1 MKCSRV
7 KAFSGVSTMRRIVP
21 AFLLLSALPIIGQAQ
36 QHGGG
41 AISGGHAV
49 VAVVPAAAAHA
60 APAPARTSVSPR
72 PVVRTA
78 PVSTR
83 LSAAP
88 RTAHPAGWN
97 QTHTTRRTNFSSD
110 PVFPNGGF
118 SEGGNPVPGFGF
130 DYTHF
135 FAVHPNAGRHHFRR
149 DSGIVIPFFDGGFYL
164 PVPAYTDQ
172 GAAAPQP
179 EESEAAI
186 QPAPA
191 EQPSARDSARDLRER
206 MRSEPL
212 PPEQTEYVFV
222 RQDGSLIFAVAY
234 SLINDRLQ
242 YVTAEGL
249 RRTIPLNTLDFA
261 ATQQFNEQR
270 GVSIRLPA

>member
-1 MKCSRV
+1 M
-7 KAFSGVSTMRRIVP
+7 
-21 AFLLLSALPIIGQAQ
+21 
-36 QHGGG
+36 
-41 AISGGHAV
+41 SGGSSAHAFV
-49 VAVVPAAAAHA
+49 GAAPRAVTHA
-60 APAPARTSVSPR
+60 APSHSAVSAR
-72 PVVRTA
+72 PVVRNA

-83 LSAAP
+83 QSAPP
-88 RTAHPAGWN
+88 RATHPTGWN
-97 QTHTTRRTNFSSD
+97 QNHTTRHTNFSTD

-118 SEGGNPVPGFGF
+118 TTDDGAVPGLGF
-130 DYTHF
+130 DYPHF
-135 FAVHPNAGRHHFRR
+135 FATHPNAGHHRFRN
-149 DSGIVIPFFDGGFYL
+149 DSGFVIPFIDGGFYL
-164 PVPAYTDQ
+164 PVPAYADQ
-172 GAAAPQP
+172 GAPAPQAGD
-179 EESEAAI
+179 SEAAN
-186 QPAPA
+186 QPAPV
-191 EQPSARDSARDLRER
+191 EQPSVRDSDNHWRDR

-249 RRTIPLNTLDFA
+249 RRTIPLNTLDLN

>member
-1 MKCSRV
+1 MRRMFLV
-7 KAFSGVSTMRRIVP
+7 LLLVST
-21 AFLLLSALPIIGQAQ
+21 LPFIGQAQ

-41 AISGGHAV
+41 AMPAMSGAHAFV
-49 VAVVPAAAAHA
+49 AAAPVAVAHA
-60 APAPARTSVSPR
+60 APVRSAVSAR
-72 PVVRTA
+72 PVVRSA

-88 RTAHPAGWN
+88 RAAHPTGWN
-97 QTHTTRRTNFSSD
+97 QHHTTRRNNFSTD

-118 SEGGNPVPGFGF
+118 SADDNPVPGLGF
-130 DYTHF
+130 DYPHF
-135 FAVHPNAGRHHFRR
+135 FATHPNAGHHRFRH
-149 DSGIVIPFFDGGFYL
+149 DSGFVIPFIDGGFYL
-164 PVPAYTDQ
+164 PVPAYADQ
-172 GAAAPQP
+172 GSPAPQADD
-179 EESEAAI
+179 SEAAN
-186 QPAPA
+186 QPAPPDQTA
-191 EQPSARDSARDLRER
+191 ARDTDSNFRSR

>member
-1 MKCSRV
+1 MPAMSGAR
-7 KAFSGVSTMRRIVP
+7 AFV
-21 AFLLLSALPIIGQAQ
+21 
-36 QHGGG
+36 
-41 AISGGHAV
+41 
-49 VAVVPAAAAHA
+49 AAAPRTVVHA
-60 APAPARTSVSPR
+60 APARSSVSVR
-72 PVVRTA
+72 PVVRSA

-88 RTAHPAGWN
+88 RATRPTGWN
-97 QTHTTRRTNFSSD
+97 HTTTTRRTNFSTD

-118 SEGGNPVPGFGF
+118 STDDNPVPGLGF
-130 DYTHF
+130 DYPHF
-135 FAVHPNAGRHHFRR
+135 FAVHPNAGHHHRFRH
-149 DSGIVIPFFDGGFYL
+149 DSGFVIPFIDGGFYL
-164 PVPAYTDQ
+164 PVPMYADQ
-172 GAAAPQP
+172 GAAAPQA
-179 EESEAAI
+179 EESEAAN

-191 EQPSARDSARDLRER
+191 EQTSTQDNDRNLRDR

-249 RRTIPLNTLDFA
+249 RRTIPLSTLDFA

>member
-1 MKCSRV
+1 
-7 KAFSGVSTMRRIVP
+7 MRRTILVV
-21 AFLLLSALPIIGQAQ
+21 LLVSALPSVGQAQ
-36 QHGGG
+36 QHGG
-41 AISGGHAV
+41 AAMSAMSG
-49 VAVVPAAAAHA
+49 AHA
-60 APAPARTSVSPR
+60 FVA
-72 PVVRTA
+72 
-78 PVSTR
+78 
-83 LSAAP
+83 AAP
-88 RTAHPAGWN
+88 RAVAHSAPVRTSIAPRPIIRSAPAGTHLSAGPRTTHPTGWN
-97 QTHTTRRTNFSSD
+97 HTTTRRTNFSTD

-118 SEGGNPVPGFGF
+118 SSDDNPVPGLGF
-130 DYTHF
+130 DYPHF

-149 DSGIVIPFFDGGFYL
+149 DSGFVIPFIDGGFYM
-164 PVPAYTDQ
+164 PVPAYADQ
-172 GAAAPQP
+172 GAPAPQP
-179 EESEAAI
+179 EDSVAAN
-186 QPAPA
+186 QPAA
-191 EQPSARDSARDLRER
+191 EQPAARDSDNNWHSR

-249 RRTIPLNTLDFA
+249 RRTIPLNTVDFA

>member
-1 MKCSRV
+1 
-7 KAFSGVSTMRRIVP
+7 
-21 AFLLLSALPIIGQAQ
+21 
-36 QHGGG
+36 
-41 AISGGHAV
+41 
-49 VAVVPAAAAHA
+49 VAVSHA
-60 APAPARTSVSPR
+60 APFRSSISAR
-72 PVVRTA
+72 PVVRSA

-83 LSAAP
+83 VNGAP
-88 RTAHPAGWN
+88 RAARPTGWN
-97 QTHTTRRTNFSSD
+97 QTHTTRHMNFSTD

-118 SEGGNPVPGFGF
+118 SNGGVPGLGF
-130 DYTHF
+130 DYPHF

-149 DSGIVIPFFDGGFYL
+149 DSGFVIPFIDGGFYL
-164 PVPAYTDQ
+164 PVPMDAEQ
-172 GAAAPQP
+172 GPAAPP
-179 EESEAAI
+179 AEDSEIAN

-191 EQPSARDSARDLRER
+191 QQYSARDEDRNFRDR

-212 PPEQTEYVFV
+212 PPEQPEYVFV

-242 YVTAEGL
+242 YVTTEGL
-249 RRTIPLNTLDFA
+249 RRTIPLNTLDFT

>member
-1 MKCSRV
+1 
-7 KAFSGVSTMRRIVP
+7 MRRI
-21 AFLLLSALPIIGQAQ
+21 FLLLVLGFTLPVIGQAQ
-36 QHGGG
+36 QRGGG
-41 AISGGHAV
+41 AMPSISGAHAFV
-49 VAVVPAAAAHA
+49 AAAPSAVAHV
-60 APAPARTSVSPR
+60 APVRSSVSAR
-72 PVVRTA
+72 PVVRNA

-88 RTAHPAGWN
+88 RAAHPTGWN
-97 QTHTTRRTNFSSD
+97 HSTTTRRSNFSTD

-118 SEGGNPVPGFGF
+118 SNGDNPVPGLGF
-130 DYTHF
+130 DYPHF
-135 FAVHPNAGRHHFRR
+135 FAVHPNAGRHFRHN
-149 DSGIVIPFFDGGFYL
+149 SGFVIPFIDGGFYL
-164 PVPAYTDQ
+164 PVPAYADQ
-172 GAAAPQP
+172 GAPPPQP
-179 EESEAAI
+179 EDSEAVN

-191 EQPSARDSARDLRER
+191 EQPSAQDNDSNFRDR

-212 PPEQTEYVFV
+212 PPEQAEYVFV

>member
-1 MKCSRV
+1 MRRTILV
-7 KAFSGVSTMRRIVP
+7 LLLVST
-21 AFLLLSALPIIGQAQ
+21 LPFIGQAQ

-41 AISGGHAV
+41 AMPSMGGAHAF
-49 VAVVPAAAAHA
+49 VAAPMAVAHA
-60 APAPARTSVSPR
+60 APVRSAGSAR
-72 PVVRTA
+72 PVGRSA

-88 RTAHPAGWN
+88 RAAHPTGWN
-97 QTHTTRRTNFSSD
+97 HTTTTRRSNFSTD

-118 SEGGNPVPGFGF
+118 SNGDNPVPGLGF
-130 DYTHF
+130 DYPHF
-135 FAVHPNAGRHHFRR
+135 FAVHPNAGRHHFRN
-149 DSGIVIPFFDGGFYL
+149 DSGFVIPFIDGGFYM
-164 PVPAYTDQ
+164 PVPTYADQ
-172 GAAAPQP
+172 GAPAPQP
-179 EESEAAI
+179 DDSQASN
-186 QPAPA
+186 QAPPV
-191 EQPSARDSARDLRER
+191 EQTTARDTEGNSRDRW
-206 MRSEPL
+206 RSDPL

-270 GVSIRLPA
+270 GVSIRFPA

>member
-1 MKCSRV
+1 MRRTILV
-7 KAFSGVSTMRRIVP
+7 LLLVST
-21 AFLLLSALPIIGQAQ
+21 LPFIGQAQ

-41 AISGGHAV
+41 AMPSISGAHAFV
-49 VAVVPAAAAHA
+49 AAAPVAVAHA
-60 APAPARTSVSPR
+60 APVRSSVSSR
-72 PVVRTA
+72 PVVRSA

-88 RTAHPAGWN
+88 RAAHPTGWN
-97 QTHTTRRTNFSSD
+97 RTTTTRRSNFSTD

-118 SEGGNPVPGFGF
+118 SSGDNPVPGLGF
-130 DYTHF
+130 DYPHF
-135 FAVHPNAGRHHFRR
+135 FAVHPNAGRRHFRH
-149 DSGIVIPFFDGGFYL
+149 DSGFVIPFIDGGFYL
-164 PVPAYTDQ
+164 PVPAYADQ
-172 GAAAPQP
+172 GAPAPQADDTQASNQSAP
-179 EESEAAI
+179 VEQISGRDTESN
-186 QPAPA
+186 
-191 EQPSARDSARDLRER
+191 SRDRW
-206 MRSEPL
+206 RSEPL

-234 SLINDRLQ
+234 SLISDRLQ

>member
-1 MKCSRV
+1 
-7 KAFSGVSTMRRIVP
+7 MRRNVL
-21 AFLLLSALPIIGQAQ
+21 AFLVLSALPMIGLAQ
-36 QHGGG
+36 QHAGG
-41 AISGGHAV
+41 AVSGAHAFV
-49 VAVVPAAAAHA
+49 AAAPVAVAHT
-60 APAPARTSVSPR
+60 APARPSTPGR
-72 PVVRTA
+72 PVVRSA
-78 PVSTR
+78 PVNTR

-97 QTHTTRRTNFSSD
+97 QSHTTRRTNFSTD

-118 SEGGNPVPGFGF
+118 SNGDNPAPGFGF

-135 FAVHPNAGRHHFRR
+135 FAVHPNAGRHHFRH
-149 DSGIVIPFFDGGFYL
+149 DSGFVIPFIDGGFYL
-164 PVPAYTDQ
+164 PVPAYSDQ
-172 GAAAPQP
+172 GTAAPQP
-179 EESEAAI
+179 EESEAAN
-186 QPAPA
+186 QPEPA
-191 EQPSARDSARDLRER
+191 EQTSARDSDRNLRDR

>member
-1 MKCSRV
+1 
-7 KAFSGVSTMRRIVP
+7 MRRTIL
-21 AFLLLSALPIIGQAQ
+21 AFLLVSALPFIVQAQ

-41 AISGGHAV
+41 AISGAHAFV
-49 VAVVPAAAAHA
+49 AAAPVAVAHA
-60 APAPARTSVSPR
+60 APVRGSISAR
-72 PVVRTA
+72 PVVHGA

-83 LSAAP
+83 SAP
-88 RTAHPAGWN
+88 RATRPTGWN
-97 QTHTTRRTNFSSD
+97 QTRTTRRTNFSTD

-118 SEGGNPVPGFGF
+118 LDGDNPVPGFGF

-135 FAVHPNAGRHHFRR
+135 FAVHPNAGHHHFR
-149 DSGIVIPFFDGGFYL
+149 DSGFVIPFIDGGFYL
-164 PVPAYTDQ
+164 PVPMDQ
-172 GAAAPQP
+172 GSVAPQAQD
-179 EESEAAI
+179 SEAAN

-191 EQPSARDSARDLRER
+191 EQNSTRDNDGNFRDR

>member
-1 MKCSRV
+1 
-7 KAFSGVSTMRRIVP
+7 MRRTIL
-21 AFLLLSALPIIGQAQ
+21 AFLLVSALPFIGQAQ

-41 AISGGHAV
+41 AMPAVSGAHAFV
-49 VAVVPAAAAHA
+49 AAAPVAVAHS
-60 APAPARTSVSPR
+60 APARTSISAR
-72 PVVRTA
+72 PVVRSA

-83 LSAAP
+83 VNAAP
-88 RTAHPAGWN
+88 RSTRPTGWN
-97 QTHTTRRTNFSSD
+97 QTHTTRRTNFSTD

-118 SEGGNPVPGFGF
+118 SGGDNPVPGFGF

-149 DSGIVIPFFDGGFYL
+149 DSGFVIPFIDGGFYM
-164 PVPAYTDQ
+164 PVPMYADQ
-172 GAAAPQP
+172 GQAAPQA
-179 EESEAAI
+179 EDGEVAN
-186 QPAPA
+186 QPTPA
-191 EQPSARDSARDLRER
+191 EQNSVRDEDRNFRDR

-270 GVSIRLPA
+270 GVSLRLPA

>member
-1 MKCSRV
+1 MSGAH
-7 KAFSGVSTMRRIVP
+7 AF
-21 AFLLLSALPIIGQAQ
+21 
-36 QHGGG
+36 
-41 AISGGHAV
+41 
-49 VAVVPAAAAHA
+49 VAAAPMAAAHA
-60 APAPARTSVSPR
+60 APVRSSGSAR
-72 PVVRTA
+72 PVGRSA

-88 RTAHPAGWN
+88 RTAHPSGWN
-97 QTHTTRRTNFSSD
+97 HATTTRRSNFSTD

-118 SEGGNPVPGFGF
+118 SNGDNPVPGLGF
-130 DYTHF
+130 DYPHF
-135 FAVHPNAGRHHFRR
+135 FAVHPNAGRHRFPH
-149 DSGIVIPFFDGGFYL
+149 DSGFVIPFIDGGFYL
-164 PVPAYTDQ
+164 PVPAYADQ
-172 GAAAPQP
+172 GGPPPQADD
-179 EESEAAI
+179 SEAAN
-186 QPAPA
+186 QPAPP
-191 EQPSARDSARDLRER
+191 EQPSARDSDSNLRDR

-249 RRTIPLNTLDFA
+249 RRTIPLNTLDLG

>member
-1 MKCSRV
+1 
-7 KAFSGVSTMRRIVP
+7 MRRTFL
-21 AFLLLSALPIIGQAQ
+21 FLLLGFTLPVIGQAQ
-36 QHGGG
+36 QRGGG
-41 AISGGHAV
+41 AMPSMSGAHAFV
-49 VAVVPAAAAHA
+49 AAAPRTVAHA
-60 APAPARTSVSPR
+60 ASARSAVSAR
-72 PVVRTA
+72 PVVRSA
-78 PVSTR
+78 PASTR

-88 RTAHPAGWN
+88 RAAHPTGWN
-97 QTHTTRRTNFSSD
+97 HTTIRRNNFSTD

-118 SEGGNPVPGFGF
+118 STDDNPVPGLGF
-130 DYTHF
+130 DYPHF
-135 FAVHPNAGRHHFRR
+135 FATHPNAGHNRFRH
-149 DSGIVIPFFDGGFYL
+149 DSGFVIPFIDGGFYL
-164 PVPAYTDQ
+164 PVPMYADQ
-172 GAAAPQP
+172 GAAAPQAND
-179 EESEAAI
+179 SEAAN
-186 QPAPA
+186 QPAPVDQA
-191 EQPSARDSARDLRER
+191 PARDTDNNFRSR

-249 RRTIPLNTLDFA
+249 RRTIPLNTLDIS

>member
-1 MKCSRV
+1 
-7 KAFSGVSTMRRIVP
+7 MRRTIL
-21 AFLLLSALPIIGQAQ
+21 ASLLVSALPFVVQAQ

-41 AISGGHAV
+41 AISGAHPFVAAAP
-49 VAVVPAAAAHA
+49 VAVAHA
-60 APAPARTSVSPR
+60 APARGSISTR
-72 PVVRTA
+72 PVVRSA

-83 LSAAP
+83 VNSAP
-88 RTAHPAGWN
+88 RATRPTGWN
-97 QTHTTRRTNFSSD
+97 QTHTTRHTNFSTD

-118 SEGGNPVPGFGF
+118 SNGDIPVPGFGF

-135 FAVHPNAGRHHFRR
+135 FAVHPNAGRHHFR
-149 DSGIVIPFFDGGFYL
+149 DSGFVIPFFDGGFYL
-164 PVPAYTDQ
+164 PVPAYDQ
-172 GAAAPQP
+172 GAPAPQADDTQ
-179 EESEAAI
+179 SSN
-186 QPAPA
+186 QPAPV
-191 EQPSARDSARDLRER
+191 EQPSTRDTEANSRDRW
-206 MRSEPL
+206 RSEPL
-212 PPEQTEYVFV
+212 PPEQAEYVFV

>member
-1 MKCSRV
+1 
-7 KAFSGVSTMRRIVP
+7 MRRTIL
-21 AFLLLSALPIIGQAQ
+21 AFLLVSALPIIGQAQ
-36 QHGGG
+36 QHSGG
-41 AISGGHAV
+41 AMPVVSG
-49 VAVVPAAAAHA
+49 AHA
-60 APAPARTSVSPR
+60 SVAAAPARTSISAR
-72 PVVRTA
+72 PVVRSA

-83 LSAAP
+83 VNSAP
-88 RTAHPAGWN
+88 RPTRPTGWN
-97 QTHTTRRTNFSSD
+97 QTHATRRTNFSTD

-118 SEGGNPVPGFGF
+118 SDGDNPVPGFGF

-135 FAVHPNAGRHHFRR
+135 FAVHPNAGRHHFRH
-149 DSGIVIPFFDGGFYL
+149 DSGFVIPFIDGGFYM
-164 PVPAYTDQ
+164 PVPMEAEQ
-172 GAAAPQP
+172 GLAVPQA
-179 EESEAAI
+179 EEGEATN
-186 QPAPA
+186 QPAQA
-191 EQPSARDSARDLRER
+191 QQSSARDDDRNFRDR

-212 PPEQTEYVFV
+212 PPEQAEYVFV

>member
-1 MKCSRV
+1 MRRTILV
-7 KAFSGVSTMRRIVP
+7 LLLVST
-21 AFLLLSALPIIGQAQ
+21 LPFIGQAQ

-41 AISGGHAV
+41 AMPSISGAHAF
-49 VAVVPAAAAHA
+49 VAAAPAAVAHA
-60 APAPARTSVSPR
+60 APVRSSVSAR
-72 PVVRTA
+72 PVVRSA

-88 RTAHPAGWN
+88 RAAHPTGWN
-97 QTHTTRRTNFSSD
+97 HTTTTRRSNFSTD

-118 SEGGNPVPGFGF
+118 SNGDNPVPGLGF
-130 DYTHF
+130 DYPHF
-135 FAVHPNAGRHHFRR
+135 FAVHPNAGRHHFRH
-149 DSGIVIPFFDGGFYL
+149 DSGFVIPFIDGGFYL
-164 PVPAYTDQ
+164 PVPAYADQ
-172 GAAAPQP
+172 GAPAPQADDTQA
-179 EESEAAI
+179 SN
-186 QPAPA
+186 QPAPV
-191 EQPSARDSARDLRER
+191 EQTSARDTESNSRDRW
-206 MRSEPL
+206 RSEPL

>member
-1 MKCSRV
+1 
-7 KAFSGVSTMRRIVP
+7 MRRTIP
-21 AFLLLSALPIIGQAQ
+21 AILLVSALPIIGQAQ

-41 AISGGHAV
+41 AMPAMSGAHAFV
-49 VAVVPAAAAHA
+49 AAAPVAVAHA
-60 APAPARTSVSPR
+60 APVRSSVAAR
-72 PVVRTA
+72 PVSRTA

-83 LSAAP
+83 VNGAP
-88 RTAHPAGWN
+88 RATRPTGWN
-97 QTHTTRRTNFSSD
+97 QPRTTRRTNFSTD

-118 SEGGNPVPGFGF
+118 SDDGNPVPGFGF

-149 DSGIVIPFFDGGFYL
+149 DSGFVIPFIDGGFFL
-164 PVPAYTDQ
+164 PVPMSADQ
-172 GAAAPQP
+172 GSAVSQA
-179 EESEAAI
+179 EDSEAAN

-191 EQPSARDSARDLRER
+191 QQNSARDDDRSFRDR